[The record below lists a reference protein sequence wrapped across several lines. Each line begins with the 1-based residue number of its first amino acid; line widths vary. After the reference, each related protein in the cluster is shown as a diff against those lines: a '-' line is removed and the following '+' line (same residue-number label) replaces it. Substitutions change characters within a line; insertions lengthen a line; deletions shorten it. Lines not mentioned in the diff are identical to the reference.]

1 MPSHPGTRLVKTIHE
16 EVMKEKLYAEYV
28 KRTRLWGL
36 KLRSSDDFFA
46 AVEEIKGLCG
56 NDPLECGL
64 AEDAWELLL
73 S

>member
-1 MPSHPGTRLVKTIHE
+1 
-16 EVMKEKLYAEYV
+16 MKEKLYAEYV
-28 KRTRLWGL
+28 KRTRLWGM

-46 AVEEIKGLCG
+46 AVEEIKGLCA

-64 AEDAWELLL
+64 TEDAWELLL